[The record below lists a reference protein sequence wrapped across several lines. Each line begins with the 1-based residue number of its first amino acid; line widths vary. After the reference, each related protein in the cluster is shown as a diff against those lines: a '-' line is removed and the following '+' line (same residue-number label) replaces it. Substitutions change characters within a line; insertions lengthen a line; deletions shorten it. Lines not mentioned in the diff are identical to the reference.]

1 MGLVEVSNVGKVYYH
16 RHPMP
21 KRNVIIMSC
30 KTLTAAAVVLLML
43 TAGCSTLERLVYRPD
58 INQGNY
64 LTAND
69 LAKIHTGM
77 TKQQVAYTLG
87 TPMMRDPFGSNT
99 WFYIFRRQPGHQP
112 VTQQTVTL
120 TFNDAGVLTHI
131 DRRDALDSAQQ

>member
-120 TFNDAGVLTHI
+120 TFNDAGVLTNI
-131 DRRDALDSAQQ
+131 NRRDALDSAQQ